1 MINSIW
7 WGTKGVGGGGVAWM
21 RWERLCVRKD
31 YGGMGFKDLYGFNLA
46 MLGKAKYFPRGD
58 FLSAVIG
65 SNPNLTWPSIVEAK
79 LAVLQGY
86 QWKVGDGSGI
96 RVWGDPWIRR
106 AGDFHVKSRSPIPDW
121 DLRVSALLMPNG
133 SNWDED
139 RCARSFSS
147 KKSGGNLGYDGGR
160 GRGRPGGLAL

>member
-1 MINSIW
+1 MGVWGSKIFMGLIW
-7 WGTKGVGGGGVAWM
+7 RCSGNRVGNYSQPTTLVY
-21 RWERLCVRKD
+21 RIL
-31 YGGMGFKDLYGFNLA
+31 
-46 MLGKAKYFPRGD
+46 KAKYFPRGD